1 MEGWFIA
8 KEPDDNVSLTRL
20 GMEKTLNLSEIRR
33 TLVCTLA

>member
-20 GMEKTLNLSEIRR
+20 GMEKNLSEIR
-33 TLVCTLA
+33 